1 LKIETSPKRRAF
13 GRDVGCDSKLP
24 ARLKN
29 CKTHV
34 PTKAGQVLNLALRVE
49 SSFESRTAHWLLKSN
64 SMRPTD
70 PDDPLLAEIL
80 DLAWRDVLGE
90 DEPGGV
96 ADDLF
101 DAGLESMGL
110 MQLMMKLEKAH
121 GIVISEGEVT
131 RANFSS
137 VLALASMVRRI
148 KGIR

>member
-1 LKIETSPKRRAF
+1 
-13 GRDVGCDSKLP
+13 
-24 ARLKN
+24 
-29 CKTHV
+29 
-34 PTKAGQVLNLALRVE
+34 
-49 SSFESRTAHWLLKSN
+49 
-64 SMRPTD
+64 MRPTD

>member
-1 LKIETSPKRRAF
+1 
-13 GRDVGCDSKLP
+13 
-24 ARLKN
+24 
-29 CKTHV
+29 
-34 PTKAGQVLNLALRVE
+34 
-49 SSFESRTAHWLLKSN
+49 
-64 SMRPTD
+64 MRPTD

-110 MQLMMKLEKAH
+110 MQLMMKLEKSH

-137 VLALASMVRRI
+137 VLALAAMVRRI